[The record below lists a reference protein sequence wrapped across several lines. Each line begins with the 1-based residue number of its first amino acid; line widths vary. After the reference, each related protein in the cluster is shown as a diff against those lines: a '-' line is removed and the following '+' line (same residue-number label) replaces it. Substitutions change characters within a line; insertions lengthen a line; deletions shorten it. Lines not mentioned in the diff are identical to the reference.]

1 MSEYGEGIIS
11 RLHPLSPLKNE
22 NNAGHKFIDN
32 TIGEYLDNY
41 ENRDKFDQL
50 FLRSATG
57 KWLDLHGKELGVYRE
72 IDEADE
78 KSVITAAVKK
88 FGENFRSRIS
98 DQMYFLTKTV
108 YGCPECQRNIKY
120 ITSFHCAFCLH
131 PERAANWLNKKDL
144 DLYDLFSHTTKNRLF
159 YDVKMDCKFCRK
171 VQKDIY
177 IKKIYYTSPINM
189 IVGMDSSKDDKF
201 NIKIEEY
208 INLSNFVERTDICK
222 TNYRLIGAIFNEKN
236 EDDDSMKYISYTKDT
251 NGHWKYFNGKSMQ
264 NSNFDEVKNHK
275 HLLSLFYTSL

>member
-1 MSEYGEGIIS
+1 MI
-11 RLHPLSPLKNE
+11 
-22 NNAGHKFIDN
+22 
-32 TIGEYLDNY
+32 
-41 ENRDKFDQL
+41 
-50 FLRSATG
+50 
-57 KWLDLHGKELGVYRE
+57 
-72 IDEADE
+72 
-78 KSVITAAVKK
+78 
-88 FGENFRSRIS
+88 
-98 DQMYFLTKTV
+98 YFLT
-108 YGCPECQRNIKY
+108 
-120 ITSFHCAFCLH
+120 L
-131 PERAANWLNKKDL
+131 L
-144 DLYDLFSHTTKNRLF
+144 
-159 YDVKMDCKFCRK
+159 KMDCKFCRK

-208 INLSNFVERTDICK
+208 INISNFVERTDICK

-251 NGHWKYFNGKSMQ
+251 NGQWKYFNGKSMQ